1 MDLDIT
7 NYDYDDILK
16 LFKLSKQITIED
28 LKNAKKQVLS
38 SHPDKSGLDKSY
50 FLFFSSAYKILF
62 NIYNFREKHSST
74 TNLNNYNENYN
85 ADKDEFNALLI
96 HKVTTN
102 KSSAQFNTWFNEQFE
117 SFKITNDYDANGY
130 GDWLTSKDENNKN
143 NNEENAKCKDLNS
156 LHKIIEEKKQIAR
169 TQNLVIKK
177 DVCEFNN
184 TNYCDLTNSKPEDYS
199 SGLFSKF
206 QYEDLKKAHNESLIP
221 VTNEDIT
228 NNYSSLEDIRTKRA
242 SQLLAPLKHD
252 EAKNYLNKSK
262 EDENNISASRA
273 YSLFKQDELNKQKND
288 KFWSNLKRLN

>member
-16 LFKLSKQITIED
+16 LFKLSNQFTIED
-28 LKNAKKQVLS
+28 LKKAKKQVLS

-85 ADKDEFNALLI
+85 AHKDEFNALLI
-96 HKVTTN
+96 QKVTSN

-117 SFKITNDYDANGY
+117 NFKITNDYDANGY
-130 GDWLTSKDENNKN
+130 GDWLTSKDENN
-143 NNEENAKCKDLNS
+143 NEEIAKCKDMNS

-252 EAKNYLNKSK
+252 EAKSYLNKSK

>member
-16 LFKLSKQITIED
+16 LFKVGQHFNEED
-28 LKNAKKQVLS
+28 LKRAKKQVLA

-85 ADKDEFNALLI
+85 ADTDETNALLI
-96 HKVTTN
+96 HKITSN
-102 KSSAQFNTWFNEQFE
+102 KSSAQFNSWFNEQFE
-117 SFKITNDYDANGY
+117 NFKITNDYEANGY
-130 GDWLTSKDENNKN
+130 GDWLTNADG
-143 NNEENAKCKDLNS
+143 EEQEKTQDQCKDLNS
-156 LHKIIEEKKQIAR
+156 LHKIIEEKKQILR
-169 TQNLVIKK
+169 THNLVKK
-177 DVCEFNN
+177 KNVCEFNN

-206 QYEDLKKAHNESLIP
+206 QYEDLKKAHTESLIP
-221 VTNEDIT
+221 VTNEDNIT
-228 NNYSSLEDIRTKRA
+228 NYSSLEDIRNKRA
-242 SQLLAPLKHD
+242 SQVINPLKRE
-252 EAKNYLNKSK
+252 EATSLLNKSK
-262 EDENNISASRA
+262 EDENNISTARA
-273 YSLFKQDELNKQKND
+273 YSLFKQDELNKQKNE

>member
-16 LFKLSKQITIED
+16 LFKVSQHFNEED
-28 LKNAKKQVLS
+28 LKRAKKQVLA

-85 ADKDEFNALLI
+85 ADTDEANALLI
-96 HKVTTN
+96 HKITSN
-102 KSSAQFNTWFNEQFE
+102 KSSAQFNSWFNEQFE
-117 SFKITNDYDANGY
+117 NFKITNDYEANGY
-130 GDWLTSKDENNKN
+130 GDWLTSKDEN

-228 NNYSSLEDIRTKRA
+228 NNYRSLEDIRTKRA
-242 SQLLAPLKHD
+242 SQVLAPLKHD
-252 EAKNYLNKSK
+252 EAKSYLNKSK
-262 EDENNISASRA
+262 EDDNNISASRA

-288 KFWSNLKRLN
+288 KFWANLKRLN

>member
-7 NYDYDDILK
+7 NYDYDEILK
-16 LFKLSKQITIED
+16 LFNISKQFNEDD
-28 LKNAKKQVLS
+28 LKNAKKQVLA

-85 ADKDEFNALLI
+85 ADKDEINALLI
-96 HKVTTN
+96 HKITNN
-102 KSSAQFNTWFNEQFE
+102 KSSAQFNKWFNEQFE
-117 SFKITNDYDANGY
+117 YFKITNDYEANGY
-130 GDWLTSKDENNKN
+130 GDWLIS
-143 NNEENAKCKDLNS
+143 NEDITETMAKCKDLTSMN
-156 LHKIIEEKKQIAR
+156 KIIEEKKQILR
-169 TQNLVIKK
+169 TQNLVKK
-177 DVCEFNN
+177 RDVCEFNN

-242 SQLLAPLKHD
+242 SQVLSPLKYD
-252 EAKNYLNKSK
+252 EAKSYLNKSK

>member
-16 LFKLSKQITIED
+16 LFKLSNQFTIED
-28 LKNAKKQVLS
+28 LKKAKKQVLS

-85 ADKDEFNALLI
+85 AHKDEFNALLI
-96 HKVTTN
+96 QKVTSN

-130 GDWLTSKDENNKN
+130 GDWLTSKDDN
-143 NNEENAKCKDLNS
+143 NNEEIVKCKDMNS

-252 EAKNYLNKSK
+252 EAKSYLNKSK
-262 EDENNISASRA
+262 EDDNNISASRA

>member
-7 NYDYDDILK
+7 NYDYDEILK
-16 LFKLSKQITIED
+16 LFNISKQFNEDD
-28 LKNAKKQVLS
+28 LKNAKKQVLA

-85 ADKDEFNALLI
+85 ADKDEINALLI
-96 HKVTTN
+96 HKITNN
-102 KSSAQFNTWFNEQFE
+102 KSSAQFNKWFNEQFE
-117 SFKITNDYDANGY
+117 YFKITNDYEANGY
-130 GDWLTSKDENNKN
+130 GDWLIS
-143 NNEENAKCKDLNS
+143 NEDITETMAKCKDLTSMN
-156 LHKIIEEKKQIAR
+156 KIIEEKKQILR
-169 TQNLVIKK
+169 TQNLVKK
-177 DVCEFNN
+177 RDVCEFNN

-242 SQLLAPLKHD
+242 SQVLSPLKYD
-252 EAKNYLNKSK
+252 EAKSYLNKSK

-288 KFWSNLKRLN
+288 KFWSNLTRLN

>member
-7 NYDYDDILK
+7 NYDYDEILK
-16 LFKLSKQITIED
+16 LFNISKQFNEED
-28 LKNAKKQVLS
+28 LKNAKKQVLA

-85 ADKDEFNALLI
+85 ADKDEINALLI
-96 HKVTTN
+96 HKITNN
-102 KSSAQFNTWFNEQFE
+102 KSSAQFNKWFNEQFE
-117 SFKITNDYDANGY
+117 NFKITNDYEANGY
-130 GDWLTSKDENNKN
+130 GDWLIS
-143 NNEENAKCKDLNS
+143 NEDITETTAKCKDLTSMN
-156 LHKIIEEKKQIAR
+156 KIIEEKKQIAR
-169 TQNLVIKK
+169 TQNLVKK
-177 DVCEFNN
+177 RDVCEFNN
-184 TNYCDLTNSKPEDYS
+184 TTYCDLTNSKPENYS

-206 QYEDLKKAHNESLIP
+206 QYEDLKKAHSESLIP
-221 VTNEDIT
+221 VTNEDYT
-228 NNYSSLEDIRTKRA
+228 NNYSSLEDIRNKRS
-242 SQLLAPLKHD
+242 SQVLEPLKQK
-252 EAKNYLNKSK
+252 EATTYLNKSK

>member
-16 LFKLSKQITIED
+16 LFKVGQHFNEED
-28 LKNAKKQVLS
+28 LKRAKKQVLA

-85 ADKDEFNALLI
+85 ADTDEANALLI
-96 HKVTTN
+96 HKITSN
-102 KSSAQFNTWFNEQFE
+102 KSSAQFNSWFNEQFE
-117 SFKITNDYDANGY
+117 NFKITNDYEANGY
-130 GDWLTSKDENNKN
+130 GDWLTNTDV
-143 NNEENAKCKDLNS
+143 EEKEQKQAQCKDLNS
-156 LHKIIEEKKQIAR
+156 LHKIIEEKKQILR
-169 TQNLVIKK
+169 THNLVKK
-177 DVCEFNN
+177 RNVCEFNN

-206 QYEDLKKAHNESLIP
+206 QYEDLKKAHTESLIP
-221 VTNEDIT
+221 VTNEDNI
-228 NNYSSLEDIRTKRA
+228 NNYNSLEDIRNKRA
-242 SQLLAPLKHD
+242 SQVISPLKRE
-252 EAKNYLNKSK
+252 EATSLLNKSK
-262 EDENNISASRA
+262 EDENNISTARA
-273 YSLFKQDELNKQKND
+273 YSLFKQDELNKQKNE

>member
-7 NYDYDDILK
+7 NYEYDDILK
-16 LFKLSKQITIED
+16 LFKLSNQFTIED
-28 LKNAKKQVLS
+28 LKKAKKQVLS

-85 ADKDEFNALLI
+85 AHKDEFNALLI
-96 HKVTTN
+96 QKVTSN

-130 GDWLTSKDENNKN
+130 GDWLTSKDENN
-143 NNEENAKCKDLNS
+143 NEENAKCKDMNS

-242 SQLLAPLKHD
+242 SQVLSPLKYD
-252 EAKNYLNKSK
+252 EAKSYLNKSK

-273 YSLFKQDELNKQKND
+273 YSLFKQDELNKQQND

>member
-16 LFKLSKQITIED
+16 LFKLSNQFTIED
-28 LKNAKKQVLS
+28 LKKAKKQVLS

-85 ADKDEFNALLI
+85 AHKDEFNALLI
-96 HKVTTN
+96 QKVTSN

-130 GDWLTSKDENNKN
+130 GDWLTSKDENN
-143 NNEENAKCKDLNS
+143 NEEIAKCKDMNS

-242 SQLLAPLKHD
+242 SQVLAPLKHD
-252 EAKNYLNKSK
+252 EAKSYLNKSK

-288 KFWSNLKRLN
+288 KFWANLKRLN